1 MKKVLLMLLLC
12 FNLSAVM
19 AKENVTIVYA
29 FGVADNQMNYY
40 RALAD
45 KANSIQDK
53 YNFLVDVKGGAGST
67 VAAKYV
73 LGAPNT
79 ILATSSAHFIRPVLY
94 PSESHR
100 VEDYREILP
109 LCSIPVAVSS
119 IKYKNWASVP
129 KDKPLTI
136 GVAGVGSATH
146 LFAMELKKS
155 YPNLETIPFKGV
167 SDGMTNLV
175 GGQID
180 FNTSFLADTVQWNQ
194 LTVLGTTG
202 TSRKNNIPTLVE
214 NGFTKE
220 LGDFDIP
227 QHLVVPVG
235 ANSTKVAEWRDA
247 LYRASK
253 SSSVTDKYALDFC
266 KPMDI
271 SDSNVIAWY
280 YKQNAHWSKIANGV
294 KAQIK

>member
-12 FNLSAVM
+12 FNLSAVS
-19 AKENVTIVYA
+19 ARENVTIVYA

-40 RALAD
+40 RALAER
-45 KANSIQDK
+45 ANSLQDK

-67 VAAKYV
+67 VAARYV
-73 LGAPNT
+73 LTAPNT
-79 ILATSSAHFIRPVLY
+79 ILATSSAHFIRPVLF
-94 PSESHR
+94 PTESHR

-129 KDKPLTI
+129 KDKPISI
-136 GVAGVGSATH
+136 GVAGIGSATH
-146 LFAMELKKS
+146 LFAMELKKR
-155 YPNLETIPFKGV
+155 YPNLEPIPFKGV
-167 SDGMTNLV
+167 SDGMTTML
-175 GGQID
+175 GGNVD
-180 FNTSFLADTVQWNQ
+180 FNSSFLADTVQWNQ

-227 QHLVVPVG
+227 QHLVVPVTVND
-235 ANSTKVAEWRDA
+235 AKAAEWRDA

-253 SSSVTDKYALDFC
+253 SSSVSDKYAPDFC

-271 SDSNVIAWY
+271 SDSNLNAWY
-280 YKQNAHWSKIANGV
+280 HKQNAHWSKIASGV
-294 KAQIK
+294 KADIK